1 MSQSPTFNEK
11 IASFLENTPHLHALS
26 ISDEKGHLLGH
37 EPKAAQTSMSTI
49 QTFGHLTLQNRS
61 TLLHSVHIQGNEG
74 QWTGNRFTLDSNV
87 FILWMWW
94 DTTISS
100 LEIQREITH
109 IIDDLMPYLESAFL
123 NEQRINVEGVL

>member
-1 MSQSPTFNEK
+1 MIQIKNLHLDRPFIYTRKESPPMSQSPTFNEK

-26 ISDEKGHLLGH
+26 VSDEKGHLLGH

-74 QWTGNRFTLDSNV
+74 QWTGNRLCSRRSKPTSHSPL
-87 FILWMWW
+87 
-94 DTTISS
+94 
-100 LEIQREITH
+100 R
-109 IIDDLMPYLESAFL
+109 
-123 NEQRINVEGVL
+123 